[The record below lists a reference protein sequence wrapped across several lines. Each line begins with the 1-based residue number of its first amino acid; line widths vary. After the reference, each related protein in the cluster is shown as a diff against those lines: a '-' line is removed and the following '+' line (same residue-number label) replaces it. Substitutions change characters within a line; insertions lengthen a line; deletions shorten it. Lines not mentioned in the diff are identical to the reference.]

1 MTIPIIDIT
10 QAPFHE
16 KAIIALL
23 RPEGVF
29 DMRRSL
35 EGLKVSGALDT
46 LDRLSDDMSE
56 LERPILLHD
65 RPFLL
70 RITDMSTSVEEPQ
83 IAIVLYA
90 DDRGQ
95 ERPGEAHIKEAAEL
109 VNRRFFLDVDMKRV
123 REALDVNEY
132 GEGLCTSFWPA
143 RPANLGAPW
152 DGLLKTVISTRIFP
166 GLAKRLQDGL
176 IQSYGSI
183 AYFNGQEYGFFPS
196 PERLASVSPDELT
209 AMKFSRQKADYVPGI
224 AQMIVAEP
232 AKFDFERLRNSPS
245 EEAVAILEE
254 LPGVGP
260 WIARYTLMRSL
271 AHQDVFVDEGGIRKT
286 LIAGMGLRG
295 LSSTKELVNL
305 TKVYAPYRTF
315 ACYYTYMKMYA

>member
-10 QAPFHE
+10 AAPFHE

-23 RPEGVF
+23 QPEGVF
-29 DMRRSL
+29 DMRQSL
-35 EGLKVSGALDT
+35 EGLKVSGALDA

-70 RITDMSTSVEEPQ
+70 RMTDLSTSVQEPQ

-95 ERPGEAHIKEAAEL
+95 ERPGEAHVKQAAEL
-109 VNRRFFLDVDMKRV
+109 VSRRFFLDIDMERV
-123 REALDVNEY
+123 RETLSVDDY
-132 GEGLCTSFWPA
+132 GEDLCARFWPT
-143 RPANLGAPW
+143 RPNNQSGPW

-176 IQSYGSI
+176 IQSYGSV

-196 PERLASVSPDELT
+196 PEQLAKVSPDELT
-209 AMKFSRQKADYVPGI
+209 AMKFSRQKANYLPGI
-224 AQMIVAEP
+224 AQTILSDP
-232 AKFDFERLRNSPS
+232 IKFDFERLRELPG
-245 EEAVAILEE
+245 EEAVAVLEE

-260 WIARYTLMRSL
+260 WIARYTVMRSL
-271 AHQDVFVDEGGIRKT
+271 AHPDVFVDEGGIRKT

-315 ACYYTYMKMYA
+315 ACYYTYMRMYA

>member
-1 MTIPIIDIT
+1 MTVPIIDIAP
-10 QAPFHE
+10 APFHE
-16 KAIIALL
+16 RAIIALL

-29 DMRRSL
+29 DMRQSL
-35 EGLKVSGALDT
+35 EGLKVSGALDA

-56 LERPILLHD
+56 LERPILLSD

-70 RITDMSTSVEEPQ
+70 RITDLSTSIQEPQ

-90 DDRGQ
+90 DDRTQ
-95 ERPGEAHIKEAAEL
+95 ERPSEAHIKQAAEL
-109 VNRRFFLDVDMKRV
+109 VNRRFFLDIDMERV
-123 REALDVNEY
+123 REALSVNDY
-132 GEGLCTSFWPA
+132 GEDLSTSFWPA
-143 RPANLGAPW
+143 RPANLGGPW
-152 DGLLKTVISTRIFP
+152 DGLLRTIISTRIFP

-176 IQSYGSI
+176 IQSYGSV
-183 AYFNGQEYGFFPS
+183 AYFNGQEYAFFPS

-232 AKFDFERLRNSPS
+232 TKFDFERLRNLPS

-295 LSSTKELVNL
+295 LSTTKELVNL
-305 TKVYAPYRTF
+305 TKAYAPYRTF